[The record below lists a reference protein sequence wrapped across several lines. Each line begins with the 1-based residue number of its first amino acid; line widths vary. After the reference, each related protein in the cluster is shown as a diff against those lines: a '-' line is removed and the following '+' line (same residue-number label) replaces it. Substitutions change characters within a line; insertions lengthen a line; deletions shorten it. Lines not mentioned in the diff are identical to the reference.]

1 MDAYALRRITDD
13 TGGRTEIIR
22 GFRGLDEATSRIAEE
37 LRRQYSLG
45 YESPGHRDGE
55 WHSIRVEVTDRGLTV
70 RARHG
75 YIAS

>member
-1 MDAYALRRITDD
+1 MDADALRRITDD

-22 GFRGLDEATSRIAEE
+22 GFRGLDGATSRIAEK
-37 LRRQYSLG
+37 LSRQYSLG
-45 YESPGHRDGE
+45 YESPGHQDGK
-55 WHSIRVEVTDRGLTV
+55 WHAIQVEVTDRELTV

>member
-1 MDAYALRRITDD
+1 MTDD

-22 GFRGLDEATSRIAEE
+22 GFRELDRATSRIAEE
-37 LRRQYSLG
+37 LSRQYSLG
-45 YESPGHRDGE
+45 YESPGHRDGR
-55 WHSIRVEVTDRGLTV
+55 WHSIRVEVIERQLTV